1 MRLDTA
7 LDLTPVIAILRANS
21 AKHLIAVAETLR
33 EAGIRAVEFTLTTPG
48 VYEALAGFAADG
60 MALGAGTVT
69 TRQEARRAV
78 EAGAG
83 YLISP
88 AVCLDV
94 IAEARALGVPVLP
107 GAYTPTEVLTAWQA
121 GAGLVKLFPAA
132 TGGIAH
138 LKAIRAPLP
147 AVGLV
152 PTGGIALDDAAA
164 YLDAGARAVGIGTPL
179 VGDACE
185 TGDLDALRTRADAL
199 IARIRR

>member
-7 LDLTPVIAILRANS
+7 LDLTPVIAILRASS
-21 AKHLIAVAETLR
+21 AKHLVAVAETLR
-33 EAGIRAVEFTLTTPG
+33 EAGIRAAEFTLTTPG

-69 TRQEARRAV
+69 TRHEARRAV

-94 IAEARALGVPVLP
+94 IAEARVLGVPVLP

-132 TGGIAH
+132 TGGVAH

-147 AVGLV
+147 DVELV
-152 PTGGIALDDAAA
+152 PTGGIGLDDAAA
-164 YLDAGARAVGIGTPL
+164 YLDAGARAVGIGAPL

-185 TGDLDALRTRADAL
+185 TGDLGALRTRATAL
-199 IARIRR
+199 IDRIRR

>member
-7 LDLTPVIAILRANS
+7 LDATPVIAILRASS

-33 EAGIRAVEFTLTTPG
+33 AAGIRAVEFTLTTPG
-48 VYEALAGFAADG
+48 VYEALAGFKADG
-60 MALGAGTVT
+60 IALGAGTVT

-94 IAEARALGVPVLP
+94 IAEARTLGVPVLP

-132 TGGIAH
+132 TGGVAH

-147 AVGLV
+147 AIGLV
-152 PTGGIALDDAAA
+152 PTGGIGLDDAAD
-164 YLDAGARAVGIGTPL
+164 YLDAGARAVGIGAPL
-179 VGDACE
+179 IGDACE
-185 TGDLDALRTRADAL
+185 TGDLDALRARADAL
-199 IARIRR
+199 IDRIRR

>member
-7 LDLTPVIAILRANS
+7 LDTTPVIAILRATS
-21 AKHLIAVAETLR
+21 AKHLVAVAETLR

-48 VYEALAGFAADG
+48 AYDALAAFTADG

-69 TRQEARRAV
+69 TPDEARRAV
-78 EAGAG
+78 EAGAD

-107 GAYTPTEVLTAWQA
+107 GAYTPTEVLSAWRA
-121 GAGLVKLFPAA
+121 GAELVKLFPAA
-132 TGGIAH
+132 TGGVAH

-147 AVGLV
+147 DIPLV
-152 PTGGIALDDAAA
+152 PTGGIGLDEASA
-164 YLDAGARAVGIGTPL
+164 YLDAGARAVGIGAPL

-199 IARIRR
+199 IERIRR